1 MIFATTFVL
10 TFLLFE
16 GHVWHPVKFVLFSKV
31 IEILDVEKFLII
43 ISFTFTT
50 VLTTVLATVLE
61 VSATVAMVFI
71 IVIIILMSPTLTVL
85 SRSLLLVGTSLHML
99 HHLVELG
106 WEDKM
111 NRGHDHEDEGEECK
125 AA

>member
-43 ISFTFTT
+43 ISFS
-50 VLTTVLATVLE
+50 VLTTVLE

-71 IVIIILMSPTLTVL
+71 IVIIILMSLTLTVL